1 MPFNLTCKACQAH
14 LNVPDKFAGKK
25 IKCPKC
31 SKVVAVPELT
41 EEEEEP
47 VEVMPDE
54 RIMEAP
60 VRKGKPQ
67 IARRRDDDEE
77 EEDDRRSRVRPERD
91 SDRARSRVRA
101 EDDEDRRRPRRRHD
115 DEEEEEDRED
125 GPHFKRCPACGGRRA
140 DRVKWTAWGSFYGP
154 ALFTHVR
161 CRKCGYA
168 YNGRTGRSNLL
179 PAIVFVTIPV
189 LGILAI
195 LGAIFW
201 ILRAR
206 GHL

>member
-1 MPFNLTCKACQAH
+1 MPFSLTCKGCKSN
-14 LNVPDKFAGKK
+14 LNVPKKFAGKK

-31 SKVVAVPELT
+31 SKVVVVPSVA

-54 RIMEAP
+54 RFTDAP
-60 VRKGKPQ
+60 PKK
-67 IARRRDDDEE
+67 ARPRVSRRDDEDDE
-77 EEDDRRSRVRPERD
+77 EEDDRRSRVRSERD
-91 SDRARSRVRA
+91 SDRSRVRA
-101 EDDEDRRRPRRRHD
+101 EDDEDRRPRRPRDDR
-115 DEEEEEDRED
+115 DEEDDDRDE
-125 GPHFKRCPACGGRRA
+125 GPRFKPCPHCGSRRA
-140 DRVKWTAWGSFYGP
+140 ERVKWTAWGSFYGP

-161 CRKCGYA
+161 CRKCGTT

-179 PAIVFVTIPV
+179 AAIVFVTVPL

-195 LGAIFW
+195 LAAIFW

-206 GHL
+206 GRL